1 MIVSHFLIFWN
12 LSEQQRRHSVR
23 IQVGDKNTK
32 IFLETDL
39 NEVVD
44 FVGESGVQSAIFNYM
59 IY

>member
-23 IQVGDKNTK
+23 IQVGGKNTE
-32 IFLETDL
+32 IILETDL